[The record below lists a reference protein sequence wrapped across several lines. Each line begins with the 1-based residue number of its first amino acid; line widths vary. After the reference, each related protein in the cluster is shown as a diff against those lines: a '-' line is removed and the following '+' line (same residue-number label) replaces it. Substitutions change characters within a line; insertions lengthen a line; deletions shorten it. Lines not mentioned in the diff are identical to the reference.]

1 MLRTVVA
8 ATCAPVALEEAK
20 AHLRVDVD
28 EDDNLIAGLLGA
40 ATFAAETFV
49 QRRFVEQTVEWVLH
63 HWHGG
68 DIRLPIAPV
77 TKDGV
82 ISVKYID
89 MSGAEQTLPA
99 SHYVVQSWGHSVR
112 IIPSLGTVWPLVL
125 RASPEPIVIQFRVGD
140 SVDKIGPNVK
150 AAINLMLAHL
160 YQNPESVVVGQLA
173 VELPQSSQM
182 LLLGEVW

>member
-20 AHLRVDVD
+20 AHLRSDF
-28 EDDNLIAGLLGA
+28 EDDDSLITGLIGA
-40 ATFAAETFV
+40 ATVAAETLV

-89 MSGAEQTLPA
+89 MSGDEQTLPA

-112 IIPSLGTVWPLVL
+112 IIPSFGTVWPFVL
-125 RASPEPIVIQFRVGD
+125 RASPEPIVIRFRVGD
-140 SVDKIGPNVK
+140 SVDKIAPNVK
-150 AAINLMLAHL
+150 AAIMLTVGHL
-160 YQNPESVVVGQLA
+160 YQNPASVVVGESA
-173 VELPQSSQM
+173 IDMPQSSQM
-182 LLLGEVW
+182 LLLSEVW